1 MTPAVGPADGDG
13 VLDSHGA
20 HSTTARH
27 LTEVAPGV
35 WTATADIWTSLTT
48 VVVADDGACLVV
60 DPGITVAEVAGLA
73 RAIRVHDWSVAA
85 GFSTHPHWDHVLW
98 TRDLGGTPRWATAR
112 GAAHALATRGD
123 TLAKTETAAP
133 GHDPD
138 LTGRVT
144 ALPDGARDVPWA
156 GPRVVVVPH
165 EAHCPGHAGLVLP
178 RAGVLLAGD
187 MLSDLEIP
195 LLDVEAADPVGDYR
209 AGLAALEAAAGTY
222 RIRVLVPGH
231 GHVGDAAELS
241 RRLAADRA
249 YLDDLV
255 AERPSDDPRLK
266 TPWLAA
272 EHAAHV
278 ARLRSS
284 DPASSA
290 SDGATLG
297 A

>member
-1 MTPAVGPADGDG
+1 MTPAVGPADGEG
-13 VLDSHGA
+13 VRDSDGA
-20 HSTTARH
+20 HGTTARR

-48 VVVADDGACLVV
+48 IVVADDGACLVV

-73 RAIRVHDWSVAA
+73 RAIRAHDWSVVAD
-85 GFSTHPHWDHVLW
+85 FSTHPHWDHLLW
-98 TRDLGGTPRWATAR
+98 ATGLGGGPRWTTAR
-112 GAAHALATRGD
+112 GAAHANATHGD
-123 TLAKTETAAP
+123 TLAKTEAAAP